1 MVPEHNTDSVTT
13 IDREWGVFVD
23 GEYRRPTSGERIEVT
38 NPATGVRLTDVA
50 AGTAED
56 IDDAIEAAR
65 RAFEEWRWT
74 DPGQRATLLNRVA
87 DAIEEHEDE
96 LTTLECLENG
106 KPMWQARNDV
116 QVAARRF
123 RFFAG
128 GADKF
133 YGETVSHT
141 PEQVRMKVYEPY
153 GVVGIIIPWNWPAMH
168 TGDFLSVALATGNTT
183 VLKPA
188 PNTPT
193 TSLRIAELAGEIL
206 PDGLVNV
213 VPGGVE
219 PGAALSSHSDV
230 DLIAFTGSD
239 ANGAKVMESAAK
251 NITPVMAEL
260 GGKNPAIVFPNA
272 DLERSAQTAVA
283 NSFFNSGQACT
294 NPERLLL
301 HEDIYD
307 EFLELI
313 TTQVKQ
319 FVVGDGRDDTTEIG
333 PQATPEQV
341 EKFENYLDIAVD
353 EGATI
358 HAQAPLPDDPA
369 LADGNFV
376 APTVLTDVEPDMRI
390 AQEEVFGPLLGVQS
404 FAEESEAVEVANG
417 VKYGLSAAVYTQ
429 NLERA
434 HRVASRIEAGIVGI
448 NHPSLTWQGLPFGGY
463 KRSGVGR
470 KNDFDEAMHE
480 FVQAKSIEIDIGGGG
495 LSL

>member
-1 MVPEHNTDSVTT
+1 MASEPNPGSVTT
-13 IDREWGVFVD
+13 IDREWGVFID
-23 GEYRRPTSGERIEVT
+23 GEYRRPTGGERIEVT
-38 NPATGVRLTDVA
+38 NPATGERLTDVA

-56 IDDAIEAAR
+56 IDDAIVAAR
-65 RAFEEWRWT
+65 KAFEEWRWT
-74 DPGQRATLLNRVA
+74 DPVERATLLYRVA
-87 DAIEEHEDE
+87 DAIEAHEDE

-106 KPMWQARNDV
+106 KPMWQAKNDV

-141 PEQVRMKVYEPY
+141 PGQVRMKVYEPY

-168 TGDFLSVALATGNTT
+168 TGDFLSVSLATGNAT

-193 TSLRIAELAGEIL
+193 TSLCIAELAGEIL

-219 PGAALSSHSDV
+219 PGAALSGHTDV
-230 DLIAFTGSD
+230 DLVAFTGSD
-239 ANGAKVMESAAK
+239 VNGAKVMESAAK

-260 GGKNPAIVFPNA
+260 GGKNPAIVFPDAN
-272 DLERSAQTAVA
+272 LEQSAQTAVA

-294 NPERLLL
+294 NPERLLV

-307 EFLELI
+307 EFLDLVA
-313 TTQVKQ
+313 TQVGD
-319 FVVGDGRDDTTEIG
+319 FVVGDGREEVTEIG
-333 PQATPEQV
+333 PQATQQQV
-341 EKFENYLDIAVD
+341 EKFEQYLDIAVE

-358 HAQAPLPDDPA
+358 HSQASLPDDPA
-369 LADGNFV
+369 LTDGNFV
-376 APTVLTDVEPDMRI
+376 APTVLTGVEPDMRI
-390 AQEEVFGPLLGVQS
+390 AQEEVFGPLVGVQS
-404 FAEESEAVEVANG
+404 FADEEEVIEIANG
-417 VKYGLSAAVYTQ
+417 VQYGLSAAVYTQ

-434 HRVASRIEAGIVGI
+434 HRVASKIEAGIVGV

-480 FVQAKSIEIDIGGGG
+480 FVQAKSIEIDMSEGG